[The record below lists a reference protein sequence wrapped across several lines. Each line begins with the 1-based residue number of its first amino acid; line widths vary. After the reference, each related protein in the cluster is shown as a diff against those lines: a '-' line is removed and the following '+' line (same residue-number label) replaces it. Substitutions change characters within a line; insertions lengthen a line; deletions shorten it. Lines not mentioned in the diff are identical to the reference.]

1 MAVTRR
7 AYAGAPAQSVLSSAI
22 SSSDTVVLVNA
33 TTGWPTGNPFF
44 VAVDAGQVFEEK
56 MLVTRSGTTLTVV
69 SRGAD
74 NTTAVSHNAGAVIYP
89 CISAVDLN
97 EANALTSV
105 PTTKGDIFVYNGSI
119 VVRLPVGTNGQV
131 LAADSA
137 TATGLSWVT
146 P

>member
-7 AYAGAPAQSVLSSAI
+7 AYAGGAAQTVLQSAI
-22 SSSDTVVLVNA
+22 DSTDTTVLIA
-33 TTGWPTGNPFF
+33 ASTGWPSGAPFF

-56 MLVTRSGTTLTVV
+56 MLVTRSGTVLTVV
-69 SRGAD
+69 ARGVDGTSAAD
-74 NTTAVSHNAGAVIYP
+74 HNAGAVIYP
-89 CISAVDLN
+89 CLSATDLD

-105 PTTKGDIFVYNGSI
+105 PTTKGDLFVYNGSL

-131 LAADSA
+131 LTADS
-137 TATGLSWVT
+137 TEPTGLKWVT

>member
-7 AYAGAPAQSVLSSAI
+7 AYAGGPAQTVLTSAI
-22 SSSDTVVLVNA
+22 SNSDTTVLINA
-33 TTGWPTGNPFF
+33 ATGWPSGAPFF

-69 SRGAD
+69 SRGVD
-74 NTTAVSHNAGAVIYP
+74 GTTAAAHSAGAVIYP
-89 CISAVDLN
+89 CITATDLN

-105 PTTKGDIFVYNGSI
+105 PTTKGDIFVYNGST

-131 LAADSA
+131 LTADSA